1 MNKLRRWWAGNDK
14 IRLAG
19 LAWVIIVSLVLIG
32 SLPGIGEILVGT
44 LAITGLVIVTV
55 AALVSVFEMPDKE

>member
-44 LAITGLVIVTV
+44 MICVGFVVLTI
-55 AALVSVFEMPDKE
+55 AALLSVFETPDKE